1 VPQGIAGIVAGT
13 GTLESVVVAGNIQV
27 KANEGG
33 GVRQQQEQVE
43 QVEQVEQAEQVEVER
58 QVE

>member
-1 VPQGIAGIVAGT
+1 MPQGIAGIVAGT

-43 QVEQVEQAEQVEVER
+43 QAEQVEVER